1 VQALRIAYFDCFA
14 GASGDMVL
22 GALIDLG
29 VESARLQAELEKL
42 NLPGWRLTI
51 RSVNK
56 NGITATKVDVLLQDA
71 TGGEALADAANTEV
85 HDHCHHHHHDHDH
98 DHKHEAHSFD
108 VHRPLRVILD
118 LLERSDL
125 HPLDKTRATKI
136 FTRLG
141 EAEAKVHGV
150 PLLDVHFH
158 EVGGVDA
165 IVDVV
170 GACIG
175 LRLLGIDLI
184 HVSPIHVGSGFVKMA
199 HGLYPIPAPAT
210 ANLLVGAPAYATE
223 LKGELITPTGAA
235 ILTTLADAFGPMPHM
250 VVRATGYG
258 AGTRDREIP
267 NVLRMVVGE
276 QANPTGA
283 YKTEVAVMIEANIDD
298 MNPELYEHV
307 MERLLS
313 AGAMDVFL
321 APVLMKKGRP
331 GNVLHVLIAQ
341 ELAQQAV
348 SIIFAETSTIGVRT
362 YPVVK
367 QMLEREIISVTTPFG
382 QVGVK
387 VARSAGKV
395 LNVAPEY
402 ADCKAIA
409 REQGV
414 PLKLVYQAAQ
424 SAAAGIQ

>member
-1 VQALRIAYFDCFA
+1 
-14 GASGDMVL
+14 MVL

-29 VESARLQAELEKL
+29 VEPARLQGELEKL
-42 NLPGWRLTI
+42 NLPGWRMTS

-56 NGITATKVDVLLQDA
+56 NGITATKVDVLLQGA
-71 TGGEALADAANTEV
+71 AGAESLADEANTEV
-85 HDHCHHHHHDHDH
+85 HDHGHHHHDVHDH
-98 DHKHEAHSFD
+98 DNKHEPHSHE

-118 LLERSDL
+118 LLAQSDL
-125 HPLDKTRATKI
+125 HPLDKERATKI

-175 LRLLGIDLI
+175 LRLLDIDRI

-199 HGLYPIPAPAT
+199 HGLFPIPAPAT

-235 ILTTLADAFGPMPHM
+235 ILTTLADGFGPMPQM

-276 QANPTGA
+276 QASPSGA
-283 YKTEVAVMIEANIDD
+283 YKTEVAVMIEATIDD
-298 MNPELYEHV
+298 MNPEFYEHV
-307 MERLLS
+307 LERLLS

-321 APVLMKKGRP
+321 APVQMKKGRP
-331 GNVLHVLIAQ
+331 GNVLHVLIAPD
-341 ELAQQAV
+341 LAQQAV
-348 SIIFAETSTIGVRT
+348 GIIFAETSTIGVRT

-367 QMLEREIISVTTPFG
+367 KMLEREIITVATPFG

-414 PLKLVYQAAQ
+414 PLKVVYQAAQ
-424 SAAAGIQ
+424 SAAAAIQ